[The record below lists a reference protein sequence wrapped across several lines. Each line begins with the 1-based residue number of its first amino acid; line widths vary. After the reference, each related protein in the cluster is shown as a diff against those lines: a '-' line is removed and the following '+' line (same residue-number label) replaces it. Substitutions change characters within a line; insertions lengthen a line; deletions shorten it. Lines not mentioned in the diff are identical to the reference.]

1 MIEKIINKK
10 KLLAIIVRKKYRKK
24 NGINFFTPNNLNLQC
39 GFMKHKKNYVIKP
52 HLHLKRVNKIFYTS
66 ETIILLKGKLRIDFY
81 DNKKKYLFSKILYS
95 SEIIVLITGGHGFK
109 TLNNCE
115 MIEVKQ
121 GPYSMAKDKK
131 KFDGITNNK
140 IRIRGKIN

>member
-1 MIEKIINKK
+1 MIEKIKHKK

-39 GFMKHKKNYVIKP
+39 GFMKHKKNYIIKP

-66 ETIILLKGKLRIDFY
+66 ETIILFKGKLRIDFY
-81 DNKKKYLFSKILYS
+81 DNKRKYLFSKILYS

-121 GPYSMAKDKK
+121 GPYSVAKDKK
-131 KFDGITNNK
+131 KFDGIANNK